1 MMDRLTSITN
11 TNYKKASFIK
21 EGRGIYL
28 LFPNFHMS
36 SVVILG
42 GGGGSYIGQPFSN
55 RGRISIV
62 LQTVIFQVS
71 LPSGP
76 VPPFLDS

>member
-11 TNYKKASFIK
+11 TNYRKASFIK

-42 GGGGSYIGQPFSN
+42 GGGVHISVNLSQIGEEFPSYYRQ
-55 RGRISIV
+55 
-62 LQTVIFQVS
+62 
-71 LPSGP
+71 
-76 VPPFLDS
+76 